1 MKRPTLLL
9 ILVILASIFLF
20 FLLNLLLG
28 SVHIPFRSV
37 WNILWGNTDESI
49 IWQNIIWKSRV
60 PQALTALV
68 AGAGLSVSGL
78 QMQTVFRNPLA
89 GPSVLGISSGASLGV
104 ACVVLLSGAM
114 GGVALSKLGYMG
126 EVALSIAAI
135 IGALS
140 VMALIVYVSQKV
152 KGNVT
157 LLIIGVMI
165 GYVASAIIGVLKYF
179 SVEEDIRA
187 YVIWGL
193 GSFARV
199 SGDQMILF
207 VCIMAVLLPL
217 SFLLIKTMNLLLL
230 GDGYARNLGLNIKR
244 ARLLVI
250 SCSGV
255 LVAIVTAYCG
265 PIMFIGLAVPHLCRA
280 IFHTSD
286 HRILMPATLLV
297 GASLALVCN
306 LIARMPGFEGALPV
320 NSVTALVG
328 APVVASVLFRKRKG
342 ELEEYLRIENK
353 EVLKQ
358 ETIHIE
364 KLSIGYPGK
373 GDVKVVA
380 SDICAGINSG
390 ELTCLLGANGVGKS
404 TLLRTLSAFQPK
416 LSGEIRIQGKEIGS
430 YTDKQLSK
438 VISVVLTEKCDI
450 RNMTSVELIGLG
462 RSPYT
467 GFWGTLSKEDKEV
480 VDHAINLVGIS
491 HLAHRM
497 VHTLSDGERQ
507 KVMIAKAL
515 SQETPVIFLDEPT
528 AFLDFPSK
536 VEMMQLLHQLSRQT
550 DKTIFLSTHDLEL
563 ALQIADKIWLMDKAN
578 GVTIGTP
585 EDLSLDGT
593 LSSFFARKGIVFDLE
608 TGLFRVNNEY
618 TSQIRIVGHGQKYA
632 MVRKALQRNGIL
644 ANRNVESDVY
654 IETGDLKGDGTFVLH
669 PVNGEAV
676 TVQTIDELLAE
687 IVKIL

>member
-1 MKRPTLLL
+1 M
-9 ILVILASIFLF
+9 
-20 FLLNLLLG
+20 
-28 SVHIPFRSV
+28 
-37 WNILWGNTDESI
+37 
-49 IWQNIIWKSRV
+49 
-60 PQALTALV
+60 
-68 AGAGLSVSGL
+68 
-78 QMQTVFRNPLA
+78 
-89 GPSVLGISSGASLGV
+89 
-104 ACVVLLSGAM
+104 
-114 GGVALSKLGYMG
+114 
-126 EVALSIAAI
+126 
-135 IGALS
+135 
-140 VMALIVYVSQKV
+140 
-152 KGNVT
+152 
-157 LLIIGVMI
+157 
-165 GYVASAIIGVLKYF
+165 
-179 SVEEDIRA
+179 
-187 YVIWGL
+187 
-193 GSFARV
+193 
-199 SGDQMILF
+199 
-207 VCIMAVLLPL
+207 
-217 SFLLIKTMNLLLL
+217 
-230 GDGYARNLGLNIKR
+230 
-244 ARLLVI
+244 
-250 SCSGV
+250 
-255 LVAIVTAYCG
+255 
-265 PIMFIGLAVPHLCRA
+265 
-280 IFHTSD
+280 
-286 HRILMPATLLV
+286 
-297 GASLALVCN
+297 
-306 LIARMPGFEGALPV
+306 
-320 NSVTALVG
+320 
-328 APVVASVLFRKRKG
+328 
-342 ELEEYLRIENK
+342 
-353 EVLKQ
+353 

-563 ALQIADKIWLMDKAN
+563 ALQIADKIWLMDKVN

-593 LSSFFARKGIVFDLE
+593 LSGFFARKGIVFDLE

>member
-1 MKRPTLLL
+1 M
-9 ILVILASIFLF
+9 
-20 FLLNLLLG
+20 
-28 SVHIPFRSV
+28 
-37 WNILWGNTDESI
+37 
-49 IWQNIIWKSRV
+49 
-60 PQALTALV
+60 
-68 AGAGLSVSGL
+68 
-78 QMQTVFRNPLA
+78 
-89 GPSVLGISSGASLGV
+89 
-104 ACVVLLSGAM
+104 
-114 GGVALSKLGYMG
+114 
-126 EVALSIAAI
+126 
-135 IGALS
+135 
-140 VMALIVYVSQKV
+140 
-152 KGNVT
+152 
-157 LLIIGVMI
+157 
-165 GYVASAIIGVLKYF
+165 
-179 SVEEDIRA
+179 
-187 YVIWGL
+187 
-193 GSFARV
+193 
-199 SGDQMILF
+199 
-207 VCIMAVLLPL
+207 
-217 SFLLIKTMNLLLL
+217 
-230 GDGYARNLGLNIKR
+230 
-244 ARLLVI
+244 
-250 SCSGV
+250 
-255 LVAIVTAYCG
+255 
-265 PIMFIGLAVPHLCRA
+265 
-280 IFHTSD
+280 
-286 HRILMPATLLV
+286 
-297 GASLALVCN
+297 
-306 LIARMPGFEGALPV
+306 
-320 NSVTALVG
+320 
-328 APVVASVLFRKRKG
+328 
-342 ELEEYLRIENK
+342 
-353 EVLKQ
+353 KQ

-364 KLSIGYPGK
+364 KLSIGYPSK

-515 SQETPVIFLDEPT
+515 AQETPVIFLDEPT

-563 ALQIADKIWLMDKAN
+563 ALQIADKIWLMDKVN

-676 TVQTIDELLAE
+676 TVQTIGELLAE

>member
-1 MKRPTLLL
+1 M
-9 ILVILASIFLF
+9 
-20 FLLNLLLG
+20 
-28 SVHIPFRSV
+28 
-37 WNILWGNTDESI
+37 
-49 IWQNIIWKSRV
+49 
-60 PQALTALV
+60 
-68 AGAGLSVSGL
+68 
-78 QMQTVFRNPLA
+78 
-89 GPSVLGISSGASLGV
+89 
-104 ACVVLLSGAM
+104 
-114 GGVALSKLGYMG
+114 
-126 EVALSIAAI
+126 
-135 IGALS
+135 
-140 VMALIVYVSQKV
+140 
-152 KGNVT
+152 
-157 LLIIGVMI
+157 
-165 GYVASAIIGVLKYF
+165 
-179 SVEEDIRA
+179 
-187 YVIWGL
+187 
-193 GSFARV
+193 
-199 SGDQMILF
+199 
-207 VCIMAVLLPL
+207 
-217 SFLLIKTMNLLLL
+217 
-230 GDGYARNLGLNIKR
+230 
-244 ARLLVI
+244 
-250 SCSGV
+250 
-255 LVAIVTAYCG
+255 
-265 PIMFIGLAVPHLCRA
+265 
-280 IFHTSD
+280 
-286 HRILMPATLLV
+286 
-297 GASLALVCN
+297 
-306 LIARMPGFEGALPV
+306 
-320 NSVTALVG
+320 
-328 APVVASVLFRKRKG
+328 
-342 ELEEYLRIENK
+342 
-353 EVLKQ
+353 KQ

-364 KLSIGYPGK
+364 KLSIGYPSK

-515 SQETPVIFLDEPT
+515 AQETPVIFLDEPT

-632 MVRKALQRNGIL
+632 MVRKDLQRNGIL

-676 TVQTIDELLAE
+676 TVQTIGELLAE

>member
-1 MKRPTLLL
+1 M
-9 ILVILASIFLF
+9 
-20 FLLNLLLG
+20 
-28 SVHIPFRSV
+28 
-37 WNILWGNTDESI
+37 
-49 IWQNIIWKSRV
+49 
-60 PQALTALV
+60 
-68 AGAGLSVSGL
+68 
-78 QMQTVFRNPLA
+78 
-89 GPSVLGISSGASLGV
+89 
-104 ACVVLLSGAM
+104 
-114 GGVALSKLGYMG
+114 
-126 EVALSIAAI
+126 
-135 IGALS
+135 
-140 VMALIVYVSQKV
+140 
-152 KGNVT
+152 
-157 LLIIGVMI
+157 
-165 GYVASAIIGVLKYF
+165 
-179 SVEEDIRA
+179 
-187 YVIWGL
+187 
-193 GSFARV
+193 
-199 SGDQMILF
+199 
-207 VCIMAVLLPL
+207 
-217 SFLLIKTMNLLLL
+217 
-230 GDGYARNLGLNIKR
+230 
-244 ARLLVI
+244 
-250 SCSGV
+250 
-255 LVAIVTAYCG
+255 
-265 PIMFIGLAVPHLCRA
+265 
-280 IFHTSD
+280 
-286 HRILMPATLLV
+286 
-297 GASLALVCN
+297 
-306 LIARMPGFEGALPV
+306 
-320 NSVTALVG
+320 
-328 APVVASVLFRKRKG
+328 
-342 ELEEYLRIENK
+342 
-353 EVLKQ
+353 KQ

-364 KLSIGYPGK
+364 KLSIGYPSK

-438 VISVVLTEKCDI
+438 VISVVLTEKCNI

-550 DKTIFLSTHDLEL
+550 DKTIFLSTLEL
-563 ALQIADKIWLMDKAN
+563 ALQIADKIWLMDKVN

-618 TSQIRIVGHGQKYA
+618 TSRIRIVGHGQKYA